1 MAEVEQDEEVLVL
14 PDSTKITMPL
24 EVVDDEDEGF
34 EAEDDSKE
42 EPMISKDDG
51 RDSGMEVDLKPTVAT
66 LKDEEIFSDL
76 VSQHP
81 RKQQPVI
88 LPDVPHNDP
97 VLLTEFK
104 WSAPSPRSCT
114 TNPVNPITF
123 TAPIKRSISCKLS
136 DSPKPVVTKPI
147 SLTKQ
152 SNLKR
157 RVTIAHAPSSAT
169 GRLFVFAVTG
179 PCRGS
184 ADHGANASANNAENS
199 TFVPRQSSC
208 RLTSTQS
215 PIVIHLNR
223 SKTIRAYY
231 QPEGNPVRCRTEL
244 TVPFSPSMTPRVSQL
259 RHRLGYQAI
268 EGAYSP
274 QVRQLMSGFV
284 AEIAAQIIEEVVSSE
299 TRQPSAPSCV
309 FEVMRDLSQELK
321 HDDSVVRSEH
331 TFYDGESYRPKSRNT
346 EEHHQNPVSGERLPA
361 RSSDSSVNTVPT
373 YPTTL
378 FGGSSVLAK
387 STSIGRDSAVT
398 SQPVITGLIPAIPF
412 FVYFRS
418 QLSRKN
424 SAYRTLTRTRRFV
437 IDGKEITTTSKRI
450 IRVNDDNRKQR
461 EEELNKRKAELRA
474 FRMLQKQETRQTREL
489 TMMASQRLELLETKL
504 SAEFMALQRNYEQEL
519 ELVSKNYRAQM
530 ERLEK
535 DHEAETK
542 KLRLDHVKEVQQF
555 KNQLLSE
562 IETYSRA
569 ERKAAKRELQADRE
583 VSTFGPSS
591 WSVRSSPTYST
602 QSGEKSDG
610 LNITKRLTVFRENQD
625 TQLSDR
631 ITRLIEN
638 YQRRLSILRAE
649 ELVEKQAVRMNF
661 EQEKGKMDQRHM
673 RLRHQ
678 LARNRLQDFFT
689 IKRQKLAGL
698 LDLESNELRQT
709 VDREREQLATVHA
722 IERKN
727 HAKSAKI
734 QSKKKIA
741 EFQRRLR
748 GEQTVLSPQFRERL
762 REYEDTVRTQMLEEG
777 FQLEQRQRCQQTL
790 LERSISSRLR
800 ELDQNQVQKRNEL
813 LELEVERLHEL
824 DEKHD
829 QELRAYMDSLPRNQA
844 LLRKQF
850 SEERATNTQSNGGS
864 CFSDTS
870 RALGN
875 NTHGNRQTMSFHTAV
890 SDRSSKTRQ
899 GSSVLKIHSVSMS
912 PVMHRRRSN
921 K

>member
-1 MAEVEQDEEVLVL
+1 
-14 PDSTKITMPL
+14 
-24 EVVDDEDEGF
+24 
-34 EAEDDSKE
+34 
-42 EPMISKDDG
+42 
-51 RDSGMEVDLKPTVAT
+51 
-66 LKDEEIFSDL
+66 
-76 VSQHP
+76 
-81 RKQQPVI
+81 
-88 LPDVPHNDP
+88 
-97 VLLTEFK
+97 
-104 WSAPSPRSCT
+104 
-114 TNPVNPITF
+114 
-123 TAPIKRSISCKLS
+123 
-136 DSPKPVVTKPI
+136 
-147 SLTKQ
+147 
-152 SNLKR
+152 
-157 RVTIAHAPSSAT
+157 
-169 GRLFVFAVTG
+169 
-179 PCRGS
+179 
-184 ADHGANASANNAENS
+184 
-199 TFVPRQSSC
+199 
-208 RLTSTQS
+208 
-215 PIVIHLNR
+215 
-223 SKTIRAYY
+223 
-231 QPEGNPVRCRTEL
+231 
-244 TVPFSPSMTPRVSQL
+244 MTCYL
-259 RHRLGYQAI
+259 
-268 EGAYSP
+268 
-274 QVRQLMSGFV
+274 
-284 AEIAAQIIEEVVSSE
+284 
-299 TRQPSAPSCV
+299 
-309 FEVMRDLSQELK
+309 
-321 HDDSVVRSEH
+321 
-331 TFYDGESYRPKSRNT
+331 
-346 EEHHQNPVSGERLPA
+346 
-361 RSSDSSVNTVPT
+361 RSS
-373 YPTTL
+373 
-378 FGGSSVLAK
+378 
-387 STSIGRDSAVT
+387 
-398 SQPVITGLIPAIPF
+398 
-412 FVYFRS
+412 
-418 QLSRKN
+418 
-424 SAYRTLTRTRRFV
+424 
-437 IDGKEITTTSKRI
+437 
-450 IRVNDDNRKQR
+450 
-461 EEELNKRKAELRA
+461 NKRKAELRA

-489 TMMASQRLELLETKL
+489 TMMASQRQELLETKL

-535 DHEAETK
+535 DHEAEMK

-591 WSVRSSPTYST
+591 WSVRSSPSYNT
-602 QSGEKSDG
+602 QSAEKSDG

-638 YQRRLSILRAE
+638 YQRRLGSLRAE

-870 RALGN
+870 RGLGN

-899 GSSVLKIHSVSMS
+899 GSSALKIHSVSMS